1 MCAEECVLPQHIFT
15 NSVSSIYIVMHLM
28 CFLVCLFFLA
38 KNQMEFCCHMLRG
51 SVDPKKT
58 SVYEYVKF
66 IGNFKS
72 LANSEFLFF
81 LLI

>member
-1 MCAEECVLPQHIFT
+1 MCAASAYFHC
-15 NSVSSIYIVMHLM
+15 NSVSSIYIVMRLM
-28 CFLVCLFFLA
+28 CCLVCLFVFFLA

-51 SVDPKKT
+51 SVDPKKP